1 MRRMKLTVIL
11 GALLA
16 GTMLLTTGCA
26 QPDDGTKIEKPSNN
40 NNNENE
46 KPGNENQGNENE
58 NTGNGNE
65 NENTG
70 NGNQGNSNGNQN
82 TGNGNQGNG
91 NQNTGNGNQGNENE
105 NQKPGQGNE
114 TEKPGNENENPGQ
127 GGNENENQGN
137 ENENPGQGNETE
149 KPGKTYEAPTNI
161 ELSNGYFIR
170 QFMGS
175 GQSIAKATAVDDVNH
190 YLGEAETYI
199 KGLVNELEQSTNG
212 NTYFSNF
219 INGYKENDFY
229 KITGTGSGA
238 HAMDYL
244 LSINANNYTYI
255 LEDIIKNVDEENRYI
270 FSRAYQFL
278 ANEAQY
284 AGLGNVTSL
293 GTQLAETVY
302 TKEKQNLKEYGDIWG
317 INFDVDINTGVPEI
331 TNKMDEVLNQAAGN
345 MYGVTAN
352 DLKKVI
358 NISLTNNSLG
368 ALHDAQVNNLE
379 HNLKAG
385 CTMEYS
391 VEGAYG
397 TQGLSYSVYR
407 DVDMALTNAR
417 YAAEEADKTQPQ
429 TQDYVMGR

>member
-16 GTMLLTTGCA
+16 GTVLLTTGCA

-70 NGNQGNSNGNQN
+70 NGNQGN
-82 TGNGNQGNG
+82 GNG

-105 NQKPGQGNE
+105 KP
-114 TEKPGNENENPGQ
+114 
-127 GGNENENQGN
+127 GN

-149 KPGKTYEAPTNI
+149 NPGKTYEAPTNI

-219 INGYKENDFY
+219 INGYKDNDSY
-229 KITGTGSGA
+229 KISGTGSGA

-244 LSINANNYTYI
+244 LSDNANNYTYI
-255 LEDIIKNVDEENRYI
+255 LEDIIKNVDEISRYI
-270 FSRAYQFL
+270 FSFAYKFL

-284 AGLGNVTSL
+284 AGLGNVKSL
-293 GTQLAETVY
+293 GSETATLVY
-302 TKEKQNLKEYGDIWG
+302 NDEKDYLKRQGQILG
-317 INFDVDINTGVPEI
+317 MNFDVDINTGVPEI
-331 TNKMDEVLNQAAGN
+331 TNKMDEVLNQAADN

-385 CTMEYS
+385 CTMEYH
-391 VEGAYG
+391 VGAAYG
-397 TQGLSYSVYR
+397 DQGLSYTVYKHI
-407 DVDMALTNAR
+407 DMAMTKAR
-417 YAAEEADKTQPQ
+417 DQAEEADKTQTQ